1 MMPNFEIIEIHSHN
15 ELPNDVEFVLYE
27 PPFYGEELESVCT
40 SFAQKY
46 GNEPKTIYRLNHQ
59 LFVLLEDE

>member
-1 MMPNFEIIEIHSHN
+1 MMPNFEIIEIHN
-15 ELPNDVEFVLYE
+15 TLELPKGEMVLYE
-27 PPFYGEELESVCT
+27 PPFYGDELEDVCT

-59 LFVLLEDE
+59 LFVLLEDK

>member
-1 MMPNFEIIEIHSHN
+1 MSNFEIIEIHSHS
-15 ELPNDVEFVLYE
+15 ELPMGKMMILYE

-40 SFAQKY
+40 SFTQKY

-59 LFVLLEDE
+59 LFVLLEDK